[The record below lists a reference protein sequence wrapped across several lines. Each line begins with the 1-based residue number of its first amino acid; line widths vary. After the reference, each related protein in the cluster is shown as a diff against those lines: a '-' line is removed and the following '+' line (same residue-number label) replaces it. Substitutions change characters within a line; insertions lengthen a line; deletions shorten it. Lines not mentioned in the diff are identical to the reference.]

1 MSRWLLL
8 RGLAR
13 EAGHWGA
20 FPDRLRAGFPDDD
33 VLTPDLPGCGQ
44 RHHDVVPARL
54 GGIVDAVRA
63 RVGDQAAPGP
73 TWLLGLSL
81 GGMVALD
88 WATRYPAEVAGV
100 VVINS
105 SAGGL
110 SPFWRRLRMPAWP
123 TLLGAVANRDLQRR
137 ERAIFHLTSNRPD
150 REARVVAAWVALA
163 EARPVSLR
171 SARRLLVG
179 AARYRPRL
187 APLPQ
192 PTLVVVGAGDRL
204 VHPTCSGLLAASLK
218 AELAVHP
225 TAGHELTLDE
235 PEWLLGQLGAWRE
248 KCSARATL

>member
-1 MSRWLLL
+1 MSRWVLL

-20 FPDRLRAGFPDDD
+20 FPDRLRAGFPGDE

-44 RHHDVVPARL
+44 RHRDLVPARL
-54 GGIVDAVRA
+54 GGLVDAVRA
-63 RVGDQAAPGP
+63 GVSAQSPGP

-110 SPFWRRLRMPAWP
+110 SPFWRRLRVPAWP
-123 TLLGAVANRDLQRR
+123 TLLGAVTIRDLHRR
-137 ERAIFHLTSNRPD
+137 ERAIFQLTSNRPD

-171 SARRLLVG
+171 SARRLLLG

-187 APLPQ
+187 APLAQ

-218 AELAVHP
+218 AQLAVHP
-225 TAGHELTLDE
+225 TAGHELSLDE
-235 PEWLLGQLGAWRE
+235 PEWLLGQLGAWRQ
-248 KCSARATL
+248 KCSAGVTL